1 MGKQECVP
9 HIFFCSVSLSSLM
22 TYEFTIKKIC
32 ALHIAQTRGATK
44 RVLEQEVSSAIVVSL
59 LHQGFHSLECRTT

>member
-1 MGKQECVP
+1 
-9 HIFFCSVSLSSLM
+9 M